1 MNVHVHRSRDL
12 GDSLTE
18 FFSDLVILWIMAHH
32 LNVNRRGK
40 TRVKNLADDVSRHAE
55 KCVVGVLGY
64 QLFADLLQIIK
75 GWSMIRRVQRNVDLT
90 VSGTDRRRVAQGQ
103 IEIHWQS
110 NVFGDQF
117 NLVLW
122 YHVPDHI
129 FNLVEYLLRL
139 FDAGANRGTNVE
151 AELAGVYFWEK
162 IFAKK
167 WRHDNQREHHDRHH
181 YPDHETCVV
190 KRPLQ
195 PRGVKVSQLLEPTVK
210 SFVDAEEPISGWRL
224 EFIRI
229 LLVVLIL
236 EQEIHH
242 GWNDRAGQKVGSQH
256 GKDDGHR

>member
-1 MNVHVHRSRDL
+1 ML
-12 GDSLTE
+12 
-18 FFSDLVILWIMAHH
+18 
-32 LNVNRRGK
+32 
-40 TRVKNLADDVSRHAE
+40 
-55 KCVVGVLGY
+55 
-64 QLFADLLQIIK
+64 
-75 GWSMIRRVQRNVDLT
+75 RRVERNADFT

-103 IEIHWQS
+103 IEIHRQS
-110 NVFGDQF
+110 NVLDYQV
-117 NLVLW
+117 NLVLRN
-122 YHVPDHI
+122 HAPDHI
-129 FNLVEYLLRL
+129 FNLVEHLLRVL
-139 FDAGANRGTNVE
+139 DACANRGTNVE
-151 AELAGVYFWEK
+151 AELAGVYLWEK

-167 WRHDNQREHHDRHH
+167 WRYENERENHDRHH

-195 PRGVKVSQLLEPTVK
+195 PRGVKAPQLLEPTVK

-224 EFIRI
+224 EFIRV